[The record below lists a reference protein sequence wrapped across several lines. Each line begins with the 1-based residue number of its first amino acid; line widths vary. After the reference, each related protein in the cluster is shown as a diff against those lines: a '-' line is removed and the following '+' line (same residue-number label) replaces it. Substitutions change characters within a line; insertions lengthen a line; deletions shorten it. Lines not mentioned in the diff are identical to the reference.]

1 MLNSRYGVAGV
12 LKRCVYT
19 VESGDAIATRL
30 PQAAGYVFS
39 IVPEHAMLIA
49 KLEVDVIRWGGACPE
64 DEWRQVVVK
73 EMESLRERE
82 YREALVEISAQ
93 KEESFQR
100 VEHEFNRRVHEL
112 GQTRVTVFVGG

>member
-1 MLNSRYGVAGV
+1 M
-12 LKRCVYT
+12 
-19 VESGDAIATRL
+19 
-30 PQAAGYVFS
+30 
-39 IVPEHAMLIA
+39 
-49 KLEVDVIRWGGACPE
+49 
-64 DEWRQVVVK
+64 VK

-82 YREALVEISAQ
+82 YREALAEISAQ

>member
-1 MLNSRYGVAGV
+1 
-12 LKRCVYT
+12 
-19 VESGDAIATRL
+19 
-30 PQAAGYVFS
+30 
-39 IVPEHAMLIA
+39 MLIA

-82 YREALVEISAQ
+82 YREALAEISAQ

-100 VEHEFNRRVHEL
+100 VEREFNRRVHEL